1 MNIYLITISS
11 GKTKSELPILFTYGA
26 YDYPCIKTTWI
37 PNVVLTWE
45 RAAENTLLEWIRMLL
60 VKQLDQPLCHMKAR
74 EDDDPLF
81 WLDILGE
88 EQTGQGN
95 NGNKYL

>member
-1 MNIYLITISS
+1 
-11 GKTKSELPILFTYGA
+11 
-26 YDYPCIKTTWI
+26 
-37 PNVVLTWE
+37 
-45 RAAENTLLEWIRMLL
+45 MLL
-60 VKQLDQPLCHMKAR
+60 VKQLDQPLCHMKAT